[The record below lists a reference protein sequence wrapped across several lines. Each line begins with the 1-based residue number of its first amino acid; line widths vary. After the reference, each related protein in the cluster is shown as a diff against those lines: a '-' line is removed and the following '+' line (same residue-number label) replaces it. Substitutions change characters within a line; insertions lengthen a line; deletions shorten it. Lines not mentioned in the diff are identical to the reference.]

1 MAFSLF
7 FDGKSEERKRITE
20 AIVTAPLP
28 TVKKNPDNDEQQKK
42 RRRKR
47 KRKKYGGFIL
57 SRKKLLI
64 KQLSFLIAALC
75 KWCQTFF
82 TFSPCTY
89 MITNVCSIPFDDLN
103 GNKQA

>member
-1 MAFSLF
+1 MMSSKKK
-7 FDGKSEERKRITE
+7 DEEKERE
-20 AIVTAPLP
+20 
-28 TVKKNPDNDEQQKK
+28 KKIWWLHFVE
-42 RRRKR
+42 
-47 KRKKYGGFIL
+47 
-57 SRKKLLI
+57 KKLLI
-64 KQLSFLIAALC
+64 KRLSFLIAALC